1 MPKIIRRHR
10 KYFMLSFLVLF
21 FIGGQPSE
29 FGQENVFFQ
38 GFLIQKPV
46 IRIALGVNLD
56 NVLIRSSSGMKI
68 YQVSGSYK
76 LLAENASEVRVKGH
90 KEKLAEKFIVQVAQ
104 VKGRDKAE
112 DAAKEFRSKVENR
125 VYVIEDKEN
134 PLDGVFQVRVGDF
147 LTRNDALNFI
157 KKLSQIGIKDAWIFR
172 EEVTVAESKPQW
184 VMVNDEL
191 INLNEETALYFIPVS
206 PESFLSYG
214 GHSYRGIMI
223 LKGSRK
229 GILLINI
236 LNLEDYL
243 KGVVPGELSPYNF
256 GELEALKAQAVAART
271 YALKN
276 IGQFEELGFDL
287 FATPV
292 SQVYDGISI
301 EHPLSTQ
308 AVEETSGQVAVY
320 NGKLINA
327 LYMSTCG
334 GATENIENM
343 FDGSSVPYLRGTEC
357 TMEKERTWSLQSS
370 GALTSIHLAGMDI
383 SPKLAYLMALNIL
396 PPKTDAAFLKKPA
409 EFEDVMNWIRTALGL
424 LGKKNEKFIPKN
436 APLNFVNYAGLL
448 TDAFQWQDRVQN
460 LLLKSEA
467 EHILKDSSVLNPEE
481 KDDLAYLVK
490 SGIFPSTPDFGS
502 WERPLSNAEAA
513 YYLYKIIS
521 TYKDFYHKGNFKS
534 SDKNR
539 IEVME
544 DGEKKQAELS
554 PDIFLLEDFDET
566 TIFASSIDFSGGE
579 AMRWV
584 ESDGKVR
591 LIEFFPSPLT
601 NILDQPSQFHRWQV
615 RISREDLEARINL
628 FYPIGKL
635 IDLVPQKRGVSRR
648 VIDMSVIGRE
658 GQVGVTGLKIR
669 QALGLRDNLF
679 VIDRQQDQDGQT
691 THFIFTGK
699 GWGHGVGL
707 CQVGAYRMAQ
717 KGATCEEI
725 LKKYYQGISINKIF

>member
-46 IRIALGVNLD
+46 IRVALGVNLD

-76 LLAENASEVRVKGH
+76 LLAENASEVRTKGH

-112 DAAKEFRSKVENR
+112 EAAKEFRSKVENR

-134 PLDGVFQVRVGDF
+134 PIDDVFQVRVGDF
-147 LTRNDALNFI
+147 LTRNDALDFI
-157 KKLSQIGIKDAWIFR
+157 KKLGQIGIKDAWIFR
-172 EEVTVAESKPQW
+172 EEVTATESKPQW

-308 AVEETSGQVAVY
+308 AVDETSGQVAVY

-357 TMEKERTWSLQSS
+357 TLEKERTWSLQSS
-370 GALTSIHLAGMDI
+370 GDLPSIHLGGIDI

-396 PPKTDAAFLKKPA
+396 PLKSDSTFLKAPA
-409 EFEDVMNWIRTALGL
+409 EFDEVMNWIRSALEL
-424 LGKKNEKFIPKN
+424 LGKKNEKFMPKSV
-436 APLNFVNYAGLL
+436 PLNFVNYAHLL
-448 TDAFQWQDRVQN
+448 TDAYQWQERVQN
-460 LLLKSEA
+460 LLLKNEA
-467 EHILKDSSVLNPEE
+467 DHILKDSSVLNPEE
-481 KDDLAYLVK
+481 KNDLAYLVK

-502 WERPLSNAEAA
+502 WERALSNAEAA
-513 YYLYKIIS
+513 YYLYRIIS
-521 TYKDFYHKGNFKS
+521 TYKDFYHQGNFKS
-534 SDKNR
+534 SDKNI

-544 DGEKKQAELS
+544 DGEKKQVELS
-554 PDIFLLEDFDET
+554 PDLFLLEDFEET

-591 LIEFFPSPLT
+591 LIELFPSPIT
-601 NILDQPSQFHRWQV
+601 NILDQPSQYHRWQA
-615 RISREDLEARINL
+615 RISREDLEARVNL
-628 FYPIGKL
+628 YFPIGKL
-635 IDLVPQKRGVSRR
+635 IDLVPQKRGVSKR
-648 VIDMSVIGRE
+648 VIEMSIIGQE
-658 GQVGVTGLKIR
+658 DQVRLTGLKIR

-679 VIDRQQDQDGQT
+679 VIDRQQNEDGKI

-717 KGATCEEI
+717 KGATCEDI

>member
-1 MPKIIRRHR
+1 MPKIMRRHR

-56 NVLIRSSSGMKI
+56 NILIRSSSGMKI

-125 VYVIEDKEN
+125 VYVVEDKEN
-134 PLDGVFQVRVGDF
+134 PIDGVFQVRVGDF
-147 LTRNDALNFI
+147 LTRNDALDFI
-157 KKLSQIGIKDAWIFR
+157 KKLGQIGIKDAWIFR

-320 NGKLINA
+320 DGKLINA

-343 FDGSSVPYLRGTEC
+343 FDGSSAPYLRGTEC
-357 TMEKERTWSLQSS
+357 TMEKERTWSVQSS
-370 GALTSIHLAGMDI
+370 GALTSIHLGGIDV
-383 SPKLAYLMALNIL
+383 SPKLAYLMALDIL
-396 PPKTDAAFLKKPA
+396 PLKSDSTFLKAPA
-409 EFEDVMNWIRTALGL
+409 EFDGVMSWIRSSLEL
-424 LGKKNEKFIPKN
+424 LGKKNERFMPKSV
-436 APLNFVNYAGLL
+436 PLNFVNYAGLL

-467 EHILKDSSVLNPEE
+467 DHILKDSSVLNPEE
-481 KDDLAYLVK
+481 KNDLAYLVK

-502 WERPLSNAEAA
+502 WERALTHAEAA

-521 TYKDFYHKGNFKS
+521 TYKDFYHKGNFKLS
-534 SDKNR
+534 ENNR

-544 DGEKKQAELS
+544 DGEKKQVELS
-554 PDIFLLEDFDET
+554 PDLFLLEDFDET

-591 LIEFFPSPLT
+591 LIELFPSPLT

-679 VIDRQQDQDGQT
+679 VIDRQQDEEGQT

-707 CQVGAYRMAQ
+707 CQVGAFRMAQ

-725 LKKYYQGISINKIF
+725 LKKYYQGITIDKIF

>member
-1 MPKIIRRHR
+1 
-10 KYFMLSFLVLF
+10 
-21 FIGGQPSE
+21 
-29 FGQENVFFQ
+29 
-38 GFLIQKPV
+38 
-46 IRIALGVNLD
+46 
-56 NVLIRSSSGMKI
+56 
-68 YQVSGSYK
+68 
-76 LLAENASEVRVKGH
+76 
-90 KEKLAEKFIVQVAQ
+90 
-104 VKGRDKAE
+104 
-112 DAAKEFRSKVENR
+112 
-125 VYVIEDKEN
+125 
-134 PLDGVFQVRVGDF
+134 
-147 LTRNDALNFI
+147 
-157 KKLSQIGIKDAWIFR
+157 
-172 EEVTVAESKPQW
+172 
-184 VMVNDEL
+184 
-191 INLNEETALYFIPVS
+191 
-206 PESFLSYG
+206 
-214 GHSYRGIMI
+214 
-223 LKGSRK
+223 
-229 GILLINI
+229 
-236 LNLEDYL
+236 
-243 KGVVPGELSPYNF
+243 
-256 GELEALKAQAVAART
+256 
-271 YALKN
+271 
-276 IGQFEELGFDL
+276 
-287 FATPV
+287 
-292 SQVYDGISI
+292 
-301 EHPLSTQ
+301 
-308 AVEETSGQVAVY
+308 
-320 NGKLINA
+320 
-327 LYMSTCG
+327 
-334 GATENIENM
+334 
-343 FDGSSVPYLRGTEC
+343 
-357 TMEKERTWSLQSS
+357 MEKERTWSLQSS
-370 GALTSIHLAGMDI
+370 GALTSSHLGGIDI

-424 LGKKNEKFIPKN
+424 LGKKNEKFMPKN
-436 APLNFVNYAGLL
+436 APLNFVNYAHLL

-467 EHILKDSSVLNPEE
+467 EHILKDSSALNAEE
-481 KDDLAYLVK
+481 KNDLAYLVK

-502 WERPLSNAEAA
+502 WERALSNAEAA

-521 TYKDFYHKGNFKS
+521 TYKDFYHRGNFKS

-554 PDIFLLEDFDET
+554 PDLFLLEDFDET

-591 LIEFFPSPLT
+591 LIELFPSPLT

>member
-1 MPKIIRRHR
+1 
-10 KYFMLSFLVLF
+10 MLSFLGLF

-90 KEKLAEKFIVQVAQ
+90 KEKLAEKFIVQIAQ
-104 VKGRDKAE
+104 VKGRYKAE

-157 KKLSQIGIKDAWIFR
+157 KKLSLIGIKDAWIFR

-370 GALTSIHLAGMDI
+370 GALTSIHLGGIDI

-396 PPKTDAAFLKKPA
+396 PLKSDSTFLKAPA
-409 EFEDVMNWIRTALGL
+409 EFDGVMNWIRSALGL
-424 LGKKNEKFIPKN
+424 LGKKNEKFMPKN

-448 TDAFQWQDRVQN
+448 TDAFQWQERVQN
-460 LLLKSEA
+460 LLLKNEA
-467 EHILKDSSVLNPEE
+467 DHILKDSSVLNPEE
-481 KDDLAYLVK
+481 KNDLAYLVK

-502 WERPLSNAEAA
+502 WERALTHAEAA

-521 TYKDFYHKGNFKS
+521 TYKDFYHRGTFKS
-534 SDKNR
+534 SDKNI

-554 PDIFLLEDFDET
+554 PDIFLLEDFEET

-584 ESDGKVR
+584 ESDGMVR
-591 LIEFFPSPLT
+591 LIELFPSPLT

-679 VIDRQQDQDGQT
+679 VIDRQQDEEGQT

-707 CQVGAYRMAQ
+707 CQVGAFRMAQ
-717 KGATCEEI
+717 KGATCEDI